1 VLVSLLVISLFAVVG
16 QQILDFLGIGIPAL
30 QGAGGLLLLIVALE
44 LLTDRQ
50 DDPSEVPDVNV
61 ALVPLGTPLL
71 AGPGAI
77 VATIVFVQQSDGL
90 ADRTAIAAGIVAI
103 HLAVYLSLRFSVGIT
118 ADHPGERHR
127 AADPHRR
134 PAAVGHRRAAR
145 RRLGAGVPRR
155 GVARSRVLRPWLG
168 TLVHE
173 PVPPACA
180 ADLAGRPAPAR
191 GGAGARRS
199 GRAST
204 TSSTQL
210 RSQQV
215 VLADD
220 ADVPLDVDAPRR
232 RPRPPTSRLRR
243 GGVRRDRGAGRR

>member
-1 VLVSLLVISLFAVVG
+1 MNAWFDATLFGAVFVTLFVIMDPLGSIPLFLGLTSGRTNRTRARLAGQAVLVSLLVISLFAVVG

-103 HLAVYLSLRFSVGIT
+103 HVAVYLSLRFSVGIT
-118 ADHPGERHR
+118 RVIRESGIVLLTRIAGLLLSAIAVQLVADS
-127 AADPHRR
+127 
-134 PAAVGHRRAAR
+134 V
-145 RRLGAGVPRR
+145 R
-155 GVARSRVLRPWLG
+155 GF
-168 TLVHE
+168 
-173 PVPPACA
+173 
-180 ADLAGRPAPAR
+180 LAEA
-191 GGAGARRS
+191 
-199 GRAST
+199 
-204 TSSTQL
+204 
-210 RSQQV
+210 
-215 VLADD
+215 
-220 ADVPLDVDAPRR
+220 
-232 RPRPPTSRLRR
+232 
-243 GGVRRDRGAGRR
+243 